1 MIQIL
6 VSFIFV
12 SLIFSGTTG
21 KLAGH
26 VIDANSGEALI
37 GCNILIPNASI
48 GAATDINGD
57 YIILNIS
64 PGSFDIKV
72 TMIGYAEI
80 IFKNV
85 IFSIDQTTRLNIQLN
100 VEAIEGEAIIV
111 QSRKMIHADVTN
123 TEARITSEELAVM
136 PVTDIHDVIKLQG
149 GVTQDA
155 NGGIHIRGGR
165 SSEVVYMVDGV
176 SMTDAYDGG
185 ISVAV
190 EKLSVAFIFTL
201 TA

>member
-1 MIQIL
+1 MIRIL
-6 VSFIFV
+6 VLFILV

-26 VIDANSGEALI
+26 VIDANSGEALM
-37 GCNILIPNASI
+37 GCNILVPNAST
-48 GAATDINGD
+48 GAATDMNGD

-136 PVTDIHDVIKLQG
+136 PVTDFHDVIKL
-149 GVTQDA
+149 
-155 NGGIHIRGGR
+155 
-165 SSEVVYMVDGV
+165 
-176 SMTDAYDGG
+176 
-185 ISVAV
+185 
-190 EKLSVAFIFTL
+190 
-201 TA
+201 